1 MVRFVAIR
9 ENLIERA
16 TVFSISDYFAIMDR
30 LYQFELDLLAALGN
44 DSGRSR
50 IALRGQ
56 LVELC
61 SRVAA
66 CHDVACAKC
75 LGQLGRHLRPG
86 FACEH
91 LSSWVLAWVLLPQ
104 SQA

>member
-50 IALRGQ
+50 IGDQTHSATGLWLKAPASSRPENRLPG
-56 LVELC
+56 C
-61 SRVAA
+61 S
-66 CHDVACAKC
+66 
-75 LGQLGRHLRPG
+75 
-86 FACEH
+86 
-91 LSSWVLAWVLLPQ
+91 VLWAQ
-104 SQA
+104 SFPAN